1 MDGTRN
7 RNEQVLVLD
16 TTDILVVTIPES
28 CTAGRAYILFW
39 KQYTVK
45 DQCDVLPTREQKL
58 RQQN

>member
-7 RNEQVLVLD
+7 RNEQVLILD
-16 TTDILVVTIPES
+16 TTYILVVTIPES
-28 CTAGRAYILFW
+28 CTAGRAYIIFW
-39 KQYTVK
+39 KKYTVK